1 MRFRAPVAEDAPA
14 VLAVLRARELADVGV
29 DDYRLES
36 LRDEWRSAEFD
47 LRADARVA
55 ESADG
60 TIVAYA
66 AVRHPGTLAVVLPDH
81 EGRGIGSRLLE
92 WAERR
97 EHELGRSCHRQWIGS
112 GNLRGAAL
120 LRAAGY
126 AQVRSYWRMVR
137 GLAIADG
144 QAASP
149 PPALILRSLDVDRD
163 AAALHGLDAESFA
176 ANADYQPESLQS
188 FREEHLLAH
197 DLDPGLCLVA
207 ELDGRTAGFL
217 LARRWDDDEVGYI
230 DILAVHPAHQR
241 RGLGTALL
249 QTAFAGFA
257 SAGVREAQLGVASD
271 NPRALR
277 LYERV
282 GMRPRFR
289 FDTYERPAGGA

>member
-1 MRFRAPVAEDAPA
+1 VRFRAPVAEDAPA

-29 DDYRLES
+29 ADYRLES

-47 LRADARVA
+47 LGADARVV

-66 AVRHPGTLAVVLPDH
+66 AVRHPGTLAVASPDH

-97 EHELGRSCHRQWIGS
+97 ERELGRVCHRQWIGS
-112 GNLRGAAL
+112 GNARGEAL

-126 AQVRSYWRMVR
+126 APVRSYWRMVR
-137 GLAIADG
+137 GLTIADG
-144 QAASP
+144 QAGPP
-149 PPALILRSLDVDRD
+149 PPAIVMRSLELDRD
-163 AAALHGLDAESFA
+163 AAALHALDAESFA
-176 ANADYQPESLQS
+176 ANADYQPESLEI
-188 FREEHLLAH
+188 FREEHLHAH
-197 DLDPGLCLVA
+197 DLDPGLSLVA
-207 ELDGRTAGFL
+207 ELDGRAAGFL
-217 LARRWDDDEVGYI
+217 LARRWDDDAVGYI
-230 DILAVHPAHQR
+230 DLLAVHPAHQR
-241 RGLGTALL
+241 RGVGTALL

-257 SAGVREAQLGVASD
+257 SGGLREAQLGVASD
-271 NPRALR
+271 NPHALG

-289 FDTYERPAGGA
+289 FDTYERPTGVA